1 MNPTMEMLQQIF
13 NICIIPLLG
22 VLTTY
27 LVLFIRKKT
36 EQLKQETDN
45 ELYQKYMDMLS
56 ETIVNCVIATNQ
68 TYVEALK
75 DKNAFD
81 EAAQK
86 EAFTMTYQA
95 VLNILSQDAITYLNE
110 AVGDL
115 DEFIRQMIEA
125 QVNVSKDSGKVIE
138 EVEVVE

>member
-1 MNPTMEMLQQIF
+1 MTMEMLQSIF

-27 LVLFIRKKT
+27 LVLFIKKKT

-56 ETIVNCVIATNQ
+56 ETIINCVIATNQ

-86 EAFTMTYQA
+86 EAFDMTYKA
-95 VLNILSQDAITYLNE
+95 VLNILSQDAINYLNE

-115 DEFIRQMIEA
+115 NEFIRQAIEA
-125 QVNVSKDSGKVIE
+125 QVNLNKNIE
-138 EVEVVE
+138 EVVVEE